1 MAGYLRRPRV
11 RSRDLRFHERLP
23 FLTLNINT
31 RRYRCPREEAIFLSP
46 SDFIYYPK
54 VWKGNRNILIAEI
67 LCFMN
72 HYVSKGLTRQ
82 QQLFEASTIDDDALV
97 QLFSIGETGV
107 LHREYVYEK
116 VPLRMINNDENTV
129 SVENGRISQFSS
141 TTIDQLHDSLW
152 APIDEQERESQL
164 LQESQKQQRLDN
176 FTYPIDKMRLTEVW
190 SECQTRLRINDKAQ
204 LYDAI
209 KAIEARLSVE
219 LRLNESATVN
229 LTRLKY
235 VLKFLRKQNIM
246 EPDEECDETEESTS
260 QLPA

>member
-1 MAGYLRRPRV
+1 MSEMAGYLRRPRV

-152 APIDEQERESQL
+152 APIDEQERESNCCKKAK
-164 LQESQKQQRLDN
+164 SNSDWI
-176 FTYPIDKMRLTEVW
+176 TSLTP
-190 SECQTRLRINDKAQ
+190 
-204 LYDAI
+204 
-209 KAIEARLSVE
+209 
-219 LRLNESATVN
+219 
-229 LTRLKY
+229 LTK
-235 VLKFLRKQNIM
+235 
-246 EPDEECDETEESTS
+246 
-260 QLPA
+260 